1 MSRKVRLHD
10 SYVKQLFIGCE
21 GEKDCKNFFCKSEIS
36 KSALY
41 KIADI
46 LSHYGRMFL
55 CNHDISKSL
64 IKLDPKRNRNFIL
77 DFYLY
82 IVFPNLHVFEP
93 GDLLREHKYCEF
105 FKQKSFSDED
115 QILIEGILALLLKKY
130 IDSDNI
136 NLSHV
141 IIRIFCEILLKVDL
155 KHRIFL
161 NLSDVFLNIDKLCR
175 ELKYKTPDKQ
185 QVKLRAQM
193 SYCSTFKH
201 GQVAVNLLERPKQ
214 NPCSNGI
221 TQPSEQ
227 EGDVHT
233 KTEQTKPII
242 PISECENCLFRNL
255 FTEYDLK
262 NLITRFREFF
272 NTKERENLRTSKRV
286 EELLNIF
293 HILFCIN
300 EKVGITSFKNFYLD
314 DFCFFQNFKEE
325 IRLNKSCYKTLLR
338 YPFIL
343 PISLK
348 SEYIKSEN
356 NDLMKTKLQ
365 DAFFKALFIGETSP
379 YFFIS
384 VNRNSLYSDM
394 FRLLMNADD
403 DDILKE
409 IKITFEGEEGVDS
422 GGITKEFFQL
432 ISDDLVQDNFLF
444 KIKNNVLWF
453 NEEIYTKKY
462 EIVGKLVGVALYNDV
477 ILNIP
482 FPTFLFKIFL
492 NKKPNLEDLSEIE
505 PEIYNSL
512 KKMLNFNTEELENL
526 EQPFSI
532 SRKGK
537 SIDLIPNGKFI
548 NVNIHNRETFT
559 SKYSE
564 YIMMKEM
571 KMNIDGLKKG
581 FLSVIRMNII
591 SFLQPSELE
600 KIIVGC
606 STINIKT
613 LRKSAIYSGFS
624 PDFWLI
630 ESFWKIFEDYS
641 LDDQK
646 KLLMFITG
654 NERVPVGNN
663 ENSKLIIVKNG
674 CDTDRLPS
682 SQTCFNTLL
691 LPEYSSKEKL
701 QKKLGQAISMT
712 KGFFLL

>member
-1 MSRKVRLHD
+1 MPGKARLHD
-10 SYVKQLFIGCE
+10 SYVKQLFIGCKD
-21 GEKDCKNFFCKSEIS
+21 EKECKNFFCKSEIS
-36 KSALY
+36 KSVLY

-46 LSHYGRMFL
+46 LSNYDQIFL
-55 CNHDISKSL
+55 CNYDLSKNL
-64 IKLDPKRNRNFIL
+64 MKLDPNRNRNFIL
-77 DFYLY
+77 DFYIYVVL
-82 IVFPNLHVFEP
+82 PNFHVFERN
-93 GDLLREHKYCEF
+93 DSLKEHKFCQF
-105 FKQKSFSDED
+105 FKQKTFSNED

-130 IDSDNI
+130 IKSDDFK
-136 NLSHV
+136 LSHI
-141 IIRIFCEILLKVDL
+141 IIRVLSEILLKVNL
-155 KHRIFL
+155 RHSIFL

-175 ELKYKTPDKQ
+175 ELKYNIPDKKQ
-185 QVKLRAQM
+185 AELNSQVNW
-193 SYCSTFKH
+193 CSTVTF
-201 GQVAVNLLERPKQ
+201 GQVEPN
-214 NPCSNGI
+214 
-221 TQPSEQ
+221 SEEVLCKNDIPRDSEEKFEKGSKNKKFNQIPQ
-227 EGDVHT
+227 E
-233 KTEQTKPII
+233 PF
-242 PISECENCLFRNL
+242 CENCLFRDL
-255 FTEYDLK
+255 FTDSDLV
-262 NLITRFREFF
+262 NLITRFKEFF
-272 NTKERENLRTSKRV
+272 NTKEKKNLRTSKRV

-300 EKVGITSFKNFYLD
+300 EKAKITSFKNFYLD
-314 DFCFFQNFKEE
+314 GFCFSQNFKEE
-325 IRLNKSCYKTLLR
+325 IRLNKASYKTLIR

-356 NDLMKTKLQ
+356 NDLMKIKLQ
-365 DAFFKALFIGETSP
+365 DAFFKALFKGETSP

-384 VNRNSLYSDM
+384 VNRNNLYSDM
-394 FRLLMNADD
+394 FRIFMNTDN

-409 IKITFEGEEGVDS
+409 MKITFEGEEGVDS

-432 ISDDLVQDNFLF
+432 ISDNLVQDTFLF
-444 KIKNNVLWF
+444 KIQNNVLWF

-492 NKKPNLEDLSEIE
+492 NKKPNLDDLSEIE

-512 KKMLNFNTEELENL
+512 KKMLQFDTEELENL
-526 EQPFSI
+526 EQTFSI
-532 SRKGK
+532 NREGK

-548 NVNIHNRETFT
+548 NVNIHNRGTFI

-571 KMNIDGLKKG
+571 KMNIDGLKRG
-581 FLSVIRMNII
+581 FLSIIRMNII

-606 STINIKT
+606 STINVNNLKN
-613 LRKSAIYSGFS
+613 SAIYSGFT

-630 ESFWKIFEDYS
+630 ESFWEIFEEYS

-646 KLLMFITG
+646 KLLMFIMG
-654 NERVPVGNN
+654 NERMPVGNN
-663 ENSKLIIVKNG
+663 ENSKLIIIRNG

-691 LPEYSSKEKL
+691 LPEYSSEEKL
-701 QKKLGQAISMT
+701 KKKLGQAISMT